1 MSSLSEKTNGG
12 KGDEPARDVP
22 EKTRGENALTEEI
35 SRLDAEHSWHPF
47 TQMREYL
54 EFPRLQIARGK
65 GCWLYD
71 TEGKKYLDANAS
83 IWTNTLGHCDADLD
97 AALREQLGAVAHS
110 TMLGLSSIP
119 SARLAGTLAAL
130 TQNRLPRV
138 FFSDCG
144 AAAVEV
150 AVKLSFQYWQLV
162 GEPQR
167 TGVIAMSDAY
177 HGDTFG
183 AMALGDCGAF
193 HSRFKHWFFPVDRFP
208 APECVEVHGNVL
220 HADARRS
227 LEALEAILEKK
238 SDTTACVLIEPEIQ
252 GSGGMKLQP
261 PGFVEAVSALC
272 KNYGVHLILDEIFVG
287 FGRTG
292 KFLIEEN
299 RRGIDPDFVCVGKG
313 LTGGYMPLAATL
325 AREEIYEAF
334 LGSFDEYK
342 AFFHGHTFTGN
353 PLACAV
359 AQKNYEKIAA
369 LIASGTLADTIDYL
383 GRRVE
388 ETFAGH
394 AHVREI
400 RQRGMVAALDLFAG
414 AGKPDWEVGART
426 GMKICMHARER
437 GLILRP
443 LVDTLVFIP
452 PLVISHDEIDFLV
465 ENTRAS
471 IDEFLASRGE

>member
-1 MSSLSEKTNGG
+1 MNISSEQKANRT
-12 KGDEPARDVP
+12 
-22 EKTRGENALTEEI
+22 LTEEI
-35 SRLDAEHSWHPF
+35 AQLDAEHSWHPF
-47 TQMREYL
+47 TQMSEYL
-54 EFPRLQIARGK
+54 AFPRLQIARGR
-65 GCWLYD
+65 GCRLYD
-71 TEGKKYLDANAS
+71 TDGKEYLDANAS
-83 IWTNTLGHCDADLD
+83 IWTNTLGHCDAELD
-97 AALREQLGAVAHS
+97 AALREQLDAVAHS

-150 AVKLSFQYWQLV
+150 AVKLSFQYRQLT

-167 TGVIAMSDAY
+167 TGIIAMSDAY

-193 HSRFKHWFFPVDRFP
+193 HARFKHWFFPVDRFP
-208 APECVEVHGNVL
+208 APECVELHGNVL
-220 HADARRS
+220 HADASRS
-227 LEALEAILEKK
+227 LSALEALLREKAA
-238 SDTTACVLIEPEIQ
+238 TTSCVLIEPEIQ

-272 KNYGVHLILDEIFVG
+272 KKYGVHLILDEIFVG

-292 KFLIEEN
+292 TFLIEEN
-299 RRGIDPDFVCVGKG
+299 RPEIDPDFVCVGKG
-313 LTGGYMPLAATL
+313 LTAGYMPLAATL
-325 AREEIYEAF
+325 AREEIYKAF

-359 AQKNYEKIAA
+359 ALKNCEKIGR
-369 LIASGTLADTIDYL
+369 LISSGTLAETIDYL
-383 GRRVE
+383 GKRVA
-388 ETFAGH
+388 ETFVGH
-394 AHVREI
+394 PHVREI

-414 AGKPDWEVGART
+414 TGKPDWPVGARS
-426 GMKICMHARER
+426 GMRICMHAREH

-465 ENTRAS
+465 ENTRVS